1 MWWFLSS
8 CEGDAFG
15 ANDEACKVFYVSKFY
30 AKNKFEKKWMDVR
43 TKFLK
48 EFLNRHNAPT
58 RHEIEQR
65 RNLTSTSGTFCSKTI
80 NELRKMVSK
89 LILLMLLAKCSF
101 QFQRFRCS
109 TKLSNVGPTITVLI
123 KSKYNK
129 YFTKIIRFLLGCLS
143 WELDGQ
149 CLFPWDYL

>member
-89 LILLMLLAKCSF
+89 LMLLMLLAINALFSF
-101 QFQRFRCS
+101 KGFDVPQNFQMS
-109 TKLSNVGPTITVLI
+109 DQQLLYSLNQ
-123 KSKYNK
+123 N
-129 YFTKIIRFLLGCLS
+129 IINIS
-143 WELDGQ
+143 Q
-149 CLFPWDYL
+149 K